1 MRRNNLIVGL
11 LLMLLATVSSSGE
24 FASPEGLWK
33 TYDDDGKITGFVRI
47 VNDNG
52 IYTGVIEK
60 GLDTDKGD
68 ERCTACKDERKDRK
82 LIGMTIMKKVKA
94 NGDAY
99 VGEEILDPF
108 SGNTYKV
115 TLKLKE
121 AGKKLEVRGYIGLSL
136 FGRTQTWERAENG

>member
-1 MRRNNLIVGL
+1 MRRNNLIVGF
-11 LLMLLATVSSSGE
+11 LLMLLATTSYSGE
-24 FASPEGLWK
+24 FTSPEGLWK

-47 VNDNG
+47 VKDSGN
-52 IYTGVIEK
+52 YTGVIVK
-60 GLDTDKGD
+60 GLDTDTGD

>member
-1 MRRNNLIVGL
+1 MRHNNLIIGF
-11 LLMLLATVSSSGE
+11 LLMLLAFASTSGE
-24 FASPEGLWK
+24 LISPEGLWK

-47 VNDNG
+47 VKDSG

-94 NGDAY
+94 SGDAY
-99 VGEEILDPF
+99 VGDEILDPF

-121 AGKKLEVRGYIGLSL
+121 AGKKLEVRGYIGFSL